1 MDVAANRLTW
11 IKAEEGGA
19 AHDHR
24 VNKEPVMPASNLP
37 ILFAIVG
44 AFATFMGV
52 VGGVHLWCALEP
64 AVENDVSR
72 R

>member
-1 MDVAANRLTW
+1 
-11 IKAEEGGA
+11 
-19 AHDHR
+19 
-24 VNKEPVMPASNLP
+24 MPASNLP
-37 ILFAIVG
+37 ILLAIVG

-64 AVENDVSR
+64 AVGNAVSR